1 MGTGTGA
8 GVGTDGGTGTGVGT
22 DGGKGTDG
30 GTATG
35 LRRRGFLAGAAALG
49 GAALLGAGAGTASA
63 ATGARGAAAGAL
75 STQDWMSGLADST
88 PLQRMTIPGTHDSGA
103 TRGGLYVACQNTSIT
118 AQLDS
123 GIRFLDVRC
132 RVTGGSFAIHHG
144 AYYQNLMFGDVLAAC
159 WNFLA
164 AHPSETVLMRLKQEY
179 SEESD
184 AAFRAVF
191 DDYLNNR
198 GWAPLFRIENALP
211 LLGKVRGKVLLL
223 PDNGGLPG
231 GLRYGDGNVF
241 DIQDDYMAEPFAK
254 RGRIENH
261 FRKAV
266 QQPGKLFMNYTS
278 TAAALPP
285 RWNSDRLNPQV
296 HAFVDGSELTGRT
309 GLGIVPM
316 DFPNTRS
323 GLVASLIRHN

>member
-1 MGTGTGA
+1 MGAGMGRGTGGDALTGVAADADAAVCAGAAVGA
-8 GVGTDGGTGTGVGT
+8 G
-22 DGGKGTDG
+22 
-30 GTATG
+30 AG
-35 LRRRGFLAGAAALG
+35 LRRRGFLAGALAAGAAVALG
-49 GAALLGAGAGTASA
+49 AAGAGTAA
-63 ATGARGAAAGAL
+63 AQAL
-75 STQDWMSGLADST
+75 GTQDWMAGLGDST
-88 PLQRMTIPGTHDSGA
+88 ALQRMTIPGTHDSGA
-103 TRGGLYVACQNTSIT
+103 RQGGLYVACQNTSI
-118 AQLDS
+118 AEQLDS

-144 AYYQNLMFGDVLAAC
+144 SFYQGLMFGEILVAC

-184 AAFRAVF
+184 ATFRAVF
-191 DDYLNNR
+191 DDYLDNR
-198 GWAPLFRIENALP
+198 GWRPLFRIADTLPAL
-211 LLGKVRGKVLLL
+211 GQTRGKVLLL

-254 RGRIENH
+254 RGKIENQ

-278 TAAALPP
+278 TSAYMPP
-285 RWNSDRLNPQV
+285 RWNSDRLDPQV
-296 HAFVDGSELTGRT
+296 HAFVDGSEMAGRT

-323 GLVASLIRHN
+323 GLVASLIRHNPV